1 MVSKI
6 KFNMMFYACIA
17 AGFLVI
23 AMVVFANY
31 LVALMDPM
39 SRSNMAA
46 TDIAG
51 NMVIT
56 IVLLCAFAYNAFYSV
71 HWFLKWNTI
80 END

>member
-6 KFNMMFYACIA
+6 KFDMMFHACIA
-17 AGFLVI
+17 VFFLVI

-31 LVALMDPM
+31 LVAIMDPM
-39 SRSNMAA
+39 TRSNMAA

-56 IVLLCAFAYNAFYSV
+56 IVLLCVFAYNAFYSI
-71 HWFLKWNTI
+71 HWFLKWNAI